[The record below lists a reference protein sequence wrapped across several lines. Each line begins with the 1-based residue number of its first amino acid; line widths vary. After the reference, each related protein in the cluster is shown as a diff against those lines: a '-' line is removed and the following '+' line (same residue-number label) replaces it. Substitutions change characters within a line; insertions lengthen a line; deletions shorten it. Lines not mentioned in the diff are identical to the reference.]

1 MKATSTNSIHL
12 KGGSCHVT
20 HSGEDIYRVISGD
33 VLVYIVPWIDGEMG
47 RRSLLCEVPAGQMV
61 PAFAYQDMD
70 YHNWRFCFA
79 AVEEAVLEHMPGMCT
94 RPLQNRF
101 LRESG
106 ILDYEREGYENA
118 LVNRYRMNLVQEDG
132 FLLRTGREKT
142 ETQKKTDRLI
152 ASLFVKESPDNKQS
166 GEEALYQ
173 VAAELCHK
181 AKIRIAPYE
190 QVKACCSQQTTI
202 LDIAR
207 VSHFPC
213 REVVLEEN
221 WHTADAGSLLVF
233 MGEECEPAA
242 CIPNGRHGYMLYRSG
257 EKAVKLTKELSEQC
271 QPKAYMIYRPLPQ
284 TSMTGRDFAMYCIR
298 GLPASDFWV
307 VLLLTVVSSL
317 IGLLLPTLNQ
327 MLYDQ
332 FIPMGNVG
340 LIVQIG
346 GLITAFMVGN
356 LAFSIVKNI
365 GAFRLDSHI
374 RYQVQSAVYHRVF
387 ELPENFFRDY
397 ESADLAG
404 RIMELGG
411 LASQASQLVLSLGL
425 SLVSAVF
432 YLCRMFTYSVTLSL
446 ISIGLTLVFSAV
458 SYCMALSQLKYQAK
472 IIALDGQSDSTL
484 YQFLQGIEKIRI
496 AGIEDRAIYEYMKSF
511 VEQRRIETDMAK
523 RFNISNAVSM
533 VSGNILTVVLYIVVC
548 RIPVISMGQFVA
560 FNSAFGMVSS
570 TISGLMSGFASY
582 KMLEPTYDRVKAVL
596 QTAPETNE
604 GKLLPG
610 EVTGKID
617 VDHIS
622 FSYGENL
629 PDVFSNLDLHITPG
643 EYVGIVGASGCGKS
657 TLLKLLLGFERP
669 VSGRIYYDNQDME
682 ELNLQ
687 ELRKRFGV
695 VLQNGEL
702 ISGSIFENIALTA
715 PWVTYREAEEAIA
728 AVGLAKDIESMPMGL
743 QTMVSENCN
752 TISGG
757 QKQRILIA
765 RAIINCPKIIFFD
778 EATSALDNITQSMV
792 CSTLEQ
798 MDRVTRIVIAHRL
811 STIQNCSRILVF
823 DHGDVV
829 EEGDYESLMKRQGLF
844 YRLASRQ
851 LLESG

>member
-1 MKATSTNSIHL
+1 MKMISTNSIRL
-12 KGGSCHVT
+12 KGGACHIT
-20 HSGEDIYRVISGD
+20 HNSEDIYRVVSGD
-33 VLVYIVPWIDGEMG
+33 VLVYIVPWADGEMG
-47 RRSLLCEVPAGQMV
+47 RRSLLCEVRSGQLV

-70 YHNWRFCFA
+70 YQSWRFCFA
-79 AVEEAVLEHMPGMCT
+79 AVEEAELEQMPSMCT
-94 RPLQNRF
+94 KPLQNRF
-101 LRESG
+101 LLENG
-106 ILDYEREGYENA
+106 VPDYEREGFENA

-132 FLLRTGREKT
+132 FLLRTGKEKK
-142 ETQKKTDRLI
+142 ETLKRTDRLI
-152 ASLFVKESPDNKQS
+152 ASLFVKEKPDKKQS
-166 GEEALYQ
+166 GEEALYR
-173 VAAELCHK
+173 VAAELCHQ
-181 AKIRIAPYE
+181 AKIKIASYE
-190 QVKACCSQQTTI
+190 QIKACCGQEATI

-233 MGEECEPAA
+233 YGEDREPAA
-242 CIPNGRHGYMLYRSG
+242 CIPNGRHGYMLFRSG
-257 EKAVKLTKELSEQC
+257 EKAVKLTKEMSEQC
-271 QPKAYMIYRPLPQ
+271 QPKAYMIYRPFPQ
-284 TSMTGRDFAMYCIR
+284 ISMTGRDFAMYCVR
-298 GLPASDFWV
+298 GLPASDFVV

-332 FIPMGNVG
+332 FIPMGDVG
-340 LIVQIG
+340 LIIQIG
-346 GLITAFMVGN
+346 GLIAAFMVGN
-356 LAFSIVKNI
+356 IAFSIVKSI

-387 ELPENFFRDY
+387 ELPENFFRNY

-404 RIMELGG
+404 RIMELGS
-411 LASQASQLVLSLGL
+411 LASQISQLILSLGL

-432 YLCRMFTYSVTLSL
+432 YLGRMFTYSVTLSL

-458 SYCMALSQLKYQAK
+458 SYFMARSQLKYQAK
-472 IIALDGQSDSTL
+472 IIALDGKSDSVM

-496 AGIEDRAIYEYMKSF
+496 AGIEDRAVYEYMKSF

-523 RFNISNAVSM
+523 ISNVSSAVSM
-533 VSGNILTVVLYIVVC
+533 ISGGILSVVLYIAVYQMTD
-548 RIPVISMGQFVA
+548 ISMGQFVA

-570 TISGLMSGFASY
+570 TISGLMSGLISY
-582 KMLEPTYDRVKAVL
+582 QMLGPAYNRVKAVL

-622 FSYGENL
+622 FSYGENV
-629 PDVFSNLDLHITPG
+629 PPVFSDLDLHIAPG
-643 EYVGIVGASGCGKS
+643 EYLGIVGASGCGKS

-695 VLQNGEL
+695 VLQDGDL

-715 PWVTYREAEEAIA
+715 PWAAYREVEEAVA
-728 AVGLAKDIESMPMGL
+728 AVGLAKDIEDMPMGL
-743 QTMVSENCN
+743 QTVVSENCN

-765 RAIINCPKIIFFD
+765 RAIINRPKIIFFD

-798 MDRVTRIVIAHRL
+798 MDGVTRIVIAHRL

-823 DHGDVV
+823 DHGDVI
-829 EEGDYESLMKRQGLF
+829 EEGDYESLMERQGLF

-851 LLESG
+851 LLDTE